1 MKRSLGG
8 LLIAIGVAGVTL
20 MSPAPALAQ
29 DMESLLQ
36 QIRESG
42 REQQRI
48 NREREQ
54 RFLQQRNE
62 RKALLEEAR
71 RERNAARARAE
82 RVREEFEAGQARI
95 NTLKE
100 KLNEASAD
108 LGRAYTAAR
117 STAGDLRAAARTSPV
132 TAQYPERLDKL
143 SAIADNPQLPTLTQ
157 LEQLWFLLVEDM
169 TATGQVARFE
179 APITTVLGNRR
190 QAELMRVGAFSAFSE
205 DGYVLLPEGGTVAQL
220 LPSQPGGR
228 FTSAA
233 EDFID
238 AEAGSLLPA
247 LIDPSR
253 GRLLEVEAEKP
264 DVGER
269 IAQGGLVGYTILGI
283 GAVGLIL
290 AVLQLGYLSVVGGR
304 VRKQLKATEQP
315 SADNPLGRVLGVV
328 SQEHGREDAELLE
341 LHLSEAVV
349 KETPRL
355 ERFQSLLKLFVAVA
369 PLMGL
374 LGTVTGMIL
383 TFQSITL
390 FGTGDPKLM
399 AGGIS
404 QALVTTVLGLC
415 VAIPL
420 LFLNSLLGA
429 RSRALVQTLDEE
441 SALVL
446 AQRLEG
452 DSHA

>member
-1 MKRSLGG
+1 MRQGLAVALVTTALLGG
-8 LLIAIGVAGVTL
+8 SL
-20 MSPAPALAQ
+20 MAPAPVAAQ

-54 RFLQQRNE
+54 RFLRQRNE
-62 RKALLEEAR
+62 RRSLLEEAR
-71 RERNAARARAE
+71 AERNAARARAE
-82 RVREEFEAGQARI
+82 RVREEFEDGQARI
-95 NTLKE
+95 NALKE

-132 TAQYPERLDKL
+132 TAQYPERLEKL

-233 EDFID
+233 EDFFA
-238 AEAGSLLPA
+238 AESGAFLPA

-264 DVGER
+264 DVAER

-290 AVLQLGYLSVVGGR
+290 AVLQLVYLS
-304 VRKQLKATEQP
+304 
-315 SADNPLGRVLGVV
+315 
-328 SQEHGREDAELLE
+328 
-341 LHLSEAVV
+341 
-349 KETPRL
+349 
-355 ERFQSLLKLFVAVA
+355 
-369 PLMGL
+369 
-374 LGTVTGMIL
+374 
-383 TFQSITL
+383 
-390 FGTGDPKLM
+390 
-399 AGGIS
+399 
-404 QALVTTVLGLC
+404 LV
-415 VAIPL
+415 
-420 LFLNSLLGA
+420 
-429 RSRALVQTLDEE
+429 
-441 SALVL
+441 
-446 AQRLEG
+446 
-452 DSHA
+452 